1 LFLKI
6 FAKIPTFD
14 FMAIAEEYIRLI
26 FGLKIKQIRTE
37 KDLSLFGLSKLS
49 GLSKSYLNEIEK
61 GKKYPKTDKII
72 KLAET
77 FDVPYDR
84 LVSLQLDKNLAPI
97 GEILQSGILDEIP
110 LELFGIQQSD
120 LIDIIANAPS
130 KVNAFISTIIEI
142 AQHYNM
148 SREGFYLASLR
159 SYQEAQNN
167 YFKDFEDAAVRF
179 ANSYQLDLSGKI
191 QASELEE
198 ILREEYGYTI
208 NTEGI
213 PHHEE
218 LDNLRSVFVPTTK
231 TLLLSDRVDEAQKT
245 FIYAKELG
253 YQYLEIKERPYT
265 FSWIRYDNF
274 EEVLHNFYA
283 SYFAG
288 ALIIPRNHV
297 KEQLKELFS
306 TKQFS
311 EKVFHKIMKLY
322 NASPESFYQRL
333 TNILP
338 KDFGMQNVFFLRF
351 THKKGIEK
359 FNLVKELHITHQ
371 QQPHA
376 NEVNEHYCR
385 RWMAIKTLQRT
396 ANDDLGYSFDI
407 QISDYKDT
415 DQQYLVFTSA
425 TKDPFRKDYYRS
437 IGIGFLISAALEKK
451 ISFVNDANIPK
462 VQVGVT
468 CESCSIMDCEVRK
481 APPKRLLAKEKYKRT
496 SRLVA
501 DIVKEYS

>member
-1 LFLKI
+1 
-6 FAKIPTFD
+6 
-14 FMAIAEEYIRLI
+14 MGIAQEYIKLI
-26 FGLKIKQIRTE
+26 FGLKIKQIRTD

-77 FDVPYDR
+77 LEVDYDN
-84 LVSLQLDKNLAPI
+84 LVSLKLDKNLAPI

-159 SYQEAQNN
+159 SYQEAHNN
-167 YFKDFEDAAVRF
+167 FFKDLEDSAVRF
-179 ANSYQLDLSGKI
+179 ANSYQLDLEGEITSV
-191 QASELEE
+191 ELEE
-198 ILREEYGYTI
+198 ILKEEFGYTI
-208 NTEGI
+208 HNEGI
-213 PHHEE
+213 SKEEE
-218 LDNLRSVFVPTTK
+218 LSSLRSVFVPKTK

-253 YQYLEIKERPYT
+253 YQYMKIEERPNT
-265 FSWIRYDNF
+265 FTWIRYKNF

-288 ALIIPRNHV
+288 ALIIPRNN
-297 KEQLKELFS
+297 LKEHLKSLFS
-306 TKQFS
+306 TKRFS
-311 EKVFHKIMKLY
+311 ERAFHKIMKQY

-351 THKKGIEK
+351 THKIGTER
-359 FNLVKELHITHQ
+359 FNLIKELHITHQ

-376 NEVNEHYCR
+376 NEINEHYCR

-396 ANDDLGYSFDI
+396 ANENLSYSFDI
-407 QISDYKDT
+407 QVSDYADT
-415 DQQYLVFTSA
+415 NQKYLVFTSA
-425 TKDPFRKDYYRS
+425 TKDPFRNEFYRS
-437 IGIGFLISAALEKK
+437 IGIGFLISSALEKK
-451 ISFVNDANIPK
+451 INFVNDTKIPK
-462 VQVGVT
+462 VKVGVT
-468 CESCSIMDCEVRK
+468 CESCSLLDCEVRM
-481 APPKRLLAKEKYKRT
+481 APPKRLLAKEKNKRT
-496 SRLVA
+496 AELVG
-501 DIVKEYS
+501 DIVKQYS